1 MIAYSA
7 NAPASEY
14 AAPVAMTDDYIT
26 LEKTAVI
33 IVKAGSVAVI
43 TIANCQPL

>member
-14 AAPVAMTDDYIT
+14 AAPVAMTDDCIT
-26 LEKTAVI
+26 LEKTAVM